1 MFFAFSTFGKV
12 KKMERWLPEELL
24 LHIFQFLPICD
35 VLQVS
40 HTCGRWRR
48 LAIPIFWKNPV
59 FCQKVRLKELI
70 EYPIQVLH
78 TADIWL
84 AAGLSLEIVE
94 MLKRMNLKKLIIDH
108 SAELTLRDVSNMKKL
123 ICPITI
129 DSTML
134 REAGYWFERVMKCIR
149 KQKYSITFSS
159 DDYGAW
165 SLEGVK
171 QFVGLEIEK
180 ISPENICFWYDNYD
194 DYMGTNFVDLMLDL
208 KPLELCMIGGGCCG
222 MNVHKKHFKK
232 LTNLNIKQI
241 STNVLCACTE
251 DGNGYFPWDE
261 FLLFEKLEM
270 LVLER
275 GSRISMQQLI
285 KLGIKEVAYPE
296 EELVLRGGI
305 EYIWKF
311 LEYKEVVLC
320 EIINLSTEMKNTYII
335 DETINL
341 HFKMNVVNSFAE
353 DFDVLYFR
361 T

>member
-1 MFFAFSTFGKV
+1 
-12 KKMERWLPEELL
+12 MERSAEELL
-24 LHIFQFLPICD
+24 LQIFNFLSVCESSFAHF
-35 VLQVS
+35 LYSYS
-40 HTCGRWRR
+40 H
-48 LAIPIFWKNPV
+48 IPILWENPI
-59 FCQKVRLKELI
+59 FYQKVRLKELVG
-70 EYPIQVLH
+70 YPIQVLH

-84 AAGLSLEIVE
+84 AAGMSTEIVE
-94 MLKRMNLKKLIIDH
+94 MLGRMNLKRLVIDH
-108 SAELTLRDVSNMKKL
+108 SGELSLKDVKNMKKL
-123 ICPITI
+123 TCPVTI

-208 KPLELCMIGGGCCG
+208 KPLELCMMGGGCCG